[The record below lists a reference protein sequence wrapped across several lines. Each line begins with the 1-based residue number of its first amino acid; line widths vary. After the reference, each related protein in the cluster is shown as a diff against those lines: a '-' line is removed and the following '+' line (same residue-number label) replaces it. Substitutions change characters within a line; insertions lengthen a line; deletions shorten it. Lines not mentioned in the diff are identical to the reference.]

1 MIAELE
7 KKRAAVVELCHRH
20 GVERLEVFGS
30 AARGEGAAAVERKFE
45 IIGEALGHAA
55 REAPA
60 LVNAIPEI
68 PRVIGLRNRLIH
80 GYESVDDQIIWDLV
94 QHKLPDLAKAV
105 SELLTQTDQAE

>member
-1 MIAELE
+1 MPLPERVTQRLLDVLAAC
-7 KKRAAVVELCHRH
+7 RAIESFVAGLDA
-20 GVERLEVFGS
+20 GGFAAS
-30 AARGEGAAAVERKFE
+30 ALVRAAVERKFE

-80 GYESVDDQIIWDLV
+80 GYDSVDDQIT
-94 QHKLPDLAKAV
+94 PG
-105 SELLTQTDQAE
+105 